1 MVSTR
6 AGALIGCEPTVLC
19 VTEAFI
25 ARSGEAHKKGDPKAA
40 FVCSSQ
46 HQRLVT
52 ESGIESMVGWF
63 EINVLAELSSFSSPS
78 IPIHVDVFPFH

>member
-1 MVSTR
+1 MTR
-6 AGALIGCEPTVLC
+6 KTVNDQTGYANPAGQRAN
-19 VTEAFI
+19 
-25 ARSGEAHKKGDPKAA
+25 KKGDPKAA

-63 EINVLAELSSFSSPS
+63 EINVLAELSSFSSAS